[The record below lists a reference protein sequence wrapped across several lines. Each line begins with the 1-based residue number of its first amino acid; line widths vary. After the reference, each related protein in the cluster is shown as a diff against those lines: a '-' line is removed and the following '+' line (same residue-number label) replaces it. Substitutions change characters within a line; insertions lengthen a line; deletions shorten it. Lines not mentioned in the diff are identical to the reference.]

1 MKFDRFKKLI
11 GDDSFNKVKDL
22 HVMIVGLGGVGGYAL
37 EALARCGI
45 EKFTIIDFDIVDVTN
60 INRQIIANVNTI
72 GKYKVDLF
80 EDRIKSINPSARVVA
95 IKEKLTEDNVLSV
108 IRECNPTF
116 IIDACDD
123 IKVKKALIK
132 ITSLASIPFISSM
145 GTGKRLDPSKLEITT
160 LDKTSY
166 DPIARILRKF
176 VKDEKIS
183 KKIVVVA
190 SREEPIKIEC
200 KEIASCSFVPSSA
213 GLLIASYVINTMNK
227 IDKN

>member
-11 GDDSFNKVKDL
+11 GNESFDKIKNL
-22 HVMIVGLGGVGGYAL
+22 HVMIVGLGGVGGYTL

-45 EKFTIIDFDIVDVTN
+45 EKFTIIDFDKVDETN
-60 INRQIIANVNTI
+60 INRQIIANINTI

-80 EDRIKSINPSARVVA
+80 EDRIKEINPSCEVIA
-95 IKEKLTEDNVLSV
+95 IKEKLTEDNVSSV
-108 IRECNPTF
+108 IEEYKPTF
-116 IIDACDD
+116 VVDACDD

-132 ITSLASIPFISSM
+132 HTTLLDIPFISSM

-160 LDKTSY
+160 LDRTSY

-176 VKDEKIS
+176 VKDEKIN

-190 SREEPIKIEC
+190 SREEPIKTEGTM
-200 KEIASCSFVPSSA
+200 IASCSFVPSSA
-213 GLLIASYVINTMNK
+213 GLLIASYIINKTK
-227 IDKN
+227 

>member
-11 GDDSFNKVKDL
+11 GEQSFTKIKNL
-22 HVMIVGLGGVGGYAL
+22 HVMIVGLGGVGGYTL

-45 EKFTIIDFDIVDVTN
+45 EKFTIIDFDTVDETN

-80 EDRIKSINPSARVVA
+80 VNRVKEINPNISVIA
-95 IKEKLTEDNVLSV
+95 IKEKLTCDNVFSV
-108 IRECNPTF
+108 IEEYKPTF
-116 IIDACDD
+116 VVDACDD

-132 ITSLASIPFISSM
+132 ITSLSGIPFISSM

-176 VKDEKIS
+176 VKDEKIN

-190 SREEPIKIEC
+190 SREEPIKTEGAM
-200 KEIASCSFVPSSA
+200 IASCSFVPSCA
-213 GLLIASYVINTMNK
+213 GLLIASYIINKTK
-227 IDKN
+227 

>member
-11 GDDSFNKVKDL
+11 GEESFDKIKDL
-22 HVMIVGLGGVGGYAL
+22 HVMIVGLGGVGGYTL

-45 EKFTIIDFDIVDVTN
+45 EKFTIIDFDKVDETN
-60 INRQIIANVNTI
+60 INRQIIANINTI

-80 EDRIKSINPSARVVA
+80 EDRIKEINPSCEVIA
-95 IKEKLTEDNVLSV
+95 IKEKLTEDNVSSV
-108 IRECNPTF
+108 IEEYKPTF
-116 IIDACDD
+116 VVDACDD

-132 ITSLASIPFISSM
+132 HTTLLDIPFISSM

-160 LDKTSY
+160 LDRTSY

-176 VKDEKIS
+176 VKDEKIN

-190 SREEPIKIEC
+190 SKEVPIKTEGAT
-200 KEIASCSFVPSSA
+200 IASCSFVPSCA
-213 GLLIASYVINTMNK
+213 GLLIASYIINKTK
-227 IDKN
+227 

>member
-11 GDDSFNKVKDL
+11 GEESFDEIKDL
-22 HVMIVGLGGVGGYAL
+22 HVMIVGLGGVGGYTL

-45 EKFTIIDFDIVDVTN
+45 EKFTIIDFDKVDETN
-60 INRQIIANVNTI
+60 INRQLIANINTI

-80 EDRIKSINPSARVVA
+80 EDRIKEINPSCEVIA
-95 IKEKLTEDNVLSV
+95 IKEKLTEDNVSSV
-108 IRECNPTF
+108 IEEYKPTF
-116 IIDACDD
+116 VVDACDD

-132 ITSLASIPFISSM
+132 ITSLAGIPFISSM

-160 LDKTSY
+160 LDRTSY

-176 VKDEKIS
+176 VKDEKIN

-190 SREEPIKIEC
+190 SKEVPIKTEGAT
-200 KEIASCSFVPSSA
+200 IASCSFVPSCA
-213 GLLIASYVINTMNK
+213 GLLIASYIINKTK
-227 IDKN
+227 

>member
-11 GDDSFNKVKDL
+11 GKESFDRIKDL
-22 HVMIVGLGGVGGYAL
+22 HVMIVGLGGVGGYTL

-45 EKFTIIDFDIVDVTN
+45 EKFTIIDFDTVDETN
-60 INRQIIANVNTI
+60 INRQIIATVNTI

-80 EDRIKSINPSARVVA
+80 ANRIKEINPGCEVIA

-108 IRECNPTF
+108 IEEYSPTF
-116 IIDACDD
+116 IVDACDD

-132 ITSLASIPFISSM
+132 ITSLSGIPFISSM

-166 DPIARILRKF
+166 DPIARILRKY
-176 VKDEKIS
+176 VKDEKIN

-190 SREEPIKIEC
+190 SREEPIKTEGT
-200 KEIASCSFVPSSA
+200 EIASCSFVPSSA
-213 GLLIASYVINTMNK
+213 GLLIASYIINK
-227 IDKN
+227 IRNGIF

>member
-11 GDDSFNKVKDL
+11 GEESFDKIRNL
-22 HVMIVGLGGVGGYAL
+22 HVMIVGLGGVGGYTL

-45 EKFTIIDFDIVDVTN
+45 EKFTIIDFDKVDEAN
-60 INRQIIANVNTI
+60 INRQIIANINTI

-80 EDRIKSINPSARVVA
+80 EDRIKEINPSCEVIA

-108 IRECNPTF
+108 IEEYKPTF
-116 IIDACDD
+116 VVDACDD

-132 ITSLASIPFISSM
+132 HTTLLDIPFISSM

-160 LDKTSY
+160 LDRTSY

-176 VKDEKIS
+176 VKDEKIN

-190 SREEPIKIEC
+190 SKEVPIKTEGVT
-200 KEIASCSFVPSSA
+200 IASCSFVPSCA
-213 GLLIASYVINTMNK
+213 GLLIASYIVNK
-227 IDKN
+227 TK